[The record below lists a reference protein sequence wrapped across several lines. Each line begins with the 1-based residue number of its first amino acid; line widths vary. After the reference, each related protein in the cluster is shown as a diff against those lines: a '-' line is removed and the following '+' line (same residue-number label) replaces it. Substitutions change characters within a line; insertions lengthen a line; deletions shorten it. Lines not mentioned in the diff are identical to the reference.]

1 MEATQ
6 VQQLKL
12 NVTNINSFLKKSNKT
27 YIGLKKQN
35 STLLSNQ
42 IQRRKQ
48 ESKEKK
54 IEARRATGFG
64 LGKVGD
70 KIASIGGSIFDKILG
85 FGSFI
90 LAGVL
95 VNSLP
100 AIAKKVMEFVDN
112 MVNFVTPI
120 YSSFRVLQVI
130 INKEPLDDPALSPEK
145 KRFTDELKKAKIEV
159 DKLKK
164 DLGIAGPIIS
174 PLQNFIGDLIKEYG
188 GDDIVLATKKGEDG
202 KDIEGFLNIKT
213 KEFFEKQ
220 FTSAERERYEQQRQ
234 GARGSSGSTGTISSL
249 GSGNV
254 KLNNLTDQDYSD
266 LAFAVS
272 GEAERGTDDE
282 YGVAANILTRVADP
296 NYPNTIMG
304 VFTAGSASNPQYAAY
319 WDGGARRDPQL
330 ASKLK
335 ANKDKIA
342 DAIQILNGRTDFKG
356 VAMYGNMGPGDIK
369 FSNRGNFYHYAS
381 QRGRN
386 DPAPKNPPQYW
397 KKLINSKPNPAKITP
412 KPRDKNNQASVLNT
426 TMGEEGTTTIMV
438 LRQPVIVG

>member
-6 VQQLKL
+6 VQKLKL

-54 IEARRATGFG
+54 IETRRTTGFG

-70 KIASIGGSIFDKILG
+70 KIASTGGSIFDKILG

-100 AIAKKVMEFVDN
+100 TIAKKVMEFVDN
-112 MVNFVTPI
+112 IVNFVTPI
-120 YSSFRVLQVI
+120 YSSFRVLQAI
-130 INKEPLDDPALSPEK
+130 INKEPLDDPELSPEK

-174 PLQNFIGDLIKEYG
+174 PLQNFISDLVKEYG

-202 KDIEGFLNIKT
+202 KDIEGFLNLKT
-213 KEFFEKQ
+213 DEFFQKQ
-220 FTSAERERYEQQRQ
+220 FTSAERERFNQQKQ
-234 GARGSSGSTGTISSL
+234 GAGRTTSNISSL
-249 GSGNV
+249 GSGNL

-266 LAFAVS
+266 LAYAVS
-272 GEAERGTDDE
+272 GEAQRGTDDE

-296 NYPNTIMG
+296 GYPNTIME
-304 VFTAGSASNPQYAAY
+304 VFTAPGQYAAY
-319 WDGGARRDPQL
+319 SDGGAYRDPQL

-356 VAMYGNMGPGDIK
+356 TSQYGNMGPGDIM
-369 FSNRGNFYHYAS
+369 FSSRGNFYHYAS

-397 KKLINSKPNPAKITP
+397 KKLVNSKSNPPKI
-412 KPRDKNNQASVLNT
+412 KPITRDKNNQASVLNT
-426 TMGEEGTTTIMV
+426 TIGEEGSTTFV
-438 LRQPVIVG
+438 LMRQQVIT